1 MRVLHRYAF
10 LNEIAGARIF
20 SHARVNA
27 PEKDQ
32 STESTEG
39 WLPPRLAGI
48 VFDPAW
54 PLGNGIRSGTFDL
67 AMYWVDRFLCRKS
80 HVFFVLTSIIRGPE
94 QYGLVFSGIL
104 TNRGCYRV
112 VPPSLC
118 EQNILII
125 SN

>member
-1 MRVLHRYAF
+1 MRVLHRYAC
-10 LNEIAGARIF
+10 LNEIAGARIC

-39 WLPPRLAGI
+39 RSPPWCAGN

-54 PLGNGIRSGTFDL
+54 PLGNGIRSGNVDL
-67 AMYWVDRFLCRKS
+67 AMYWVDHVLCRKS